1 MCALPEKREPRLVLP
16 LAGLRVVDLTMWFAG
31 PMGSRLLADMGAEV
45 IKIESLG
52 HIDPWRGAP
61 VVTPDL
67 LERMPHLRTTDKPY
81 NLAAGFNLQNRN
93 KYGITLDLRTER
105 GKEVF
110 KRLVAISDVVLE
122 NYSPRVMDS
131 LGIDYPVLRE
141 INPRII
147 MMSLPAL
154 GRTGPDRDYIAFG
167 QTIDCMSG
175 MAYLTGYPGEE
186 PMLQSGLSYGDPL
199 SGMNAAFAVLSA
211 VHYRRRSGEGMHIDL
226 SQVEG
231 LISFNADAV
240 MDYTMNGR
248 VRGRMGN
255 RHPAMAPQ
263 GCYRCR
269 GEDSWVVVSI
279 PSDSAWVRFCGAV
292 GQLAWAADTRF
303 STLPG
308 RYYHQDELD
317 RLLEAWTVEHE
328 HHAVMH
334 ILQGAG
340 IPAGPVLNAKEL
352 TEDPHL
358 RERGFFETVT
368 HPEAGTHEYIGMY
381 ARFSRT
387 PGSIRMPAPCLG
399 EHNRYVLG
407 EILGMPAEEIA
418 ELEDMGI
425 IGTEAL
431 PEQQGGMF

>member
-1 MCALPEKREPRLVLP
+1 MPGLP
-16 LAGLRVVDLTMWFAG
+16 LEGLRVLDLAMWFAG

-52 HIDPWRGAP
+52 HIDPWRGPAR
-61 VVTPDL
+61 VTPIL
-67 LERMPHLRTTDKPY
+67 IERMPELASVEKPY
-81 NLAAGFNLQNRN
+81 NRSAGFNLQNRN

-110 KRLVAISDVVLE
+110 RKLVEVSDVVLE

-131 LGIDYPVLRE
+131 LDIDYPVLTE

-154 GRTGPDRDYIAFG
+154 GRTGPDRDQIAFG

-211 VHYRRRSGEGMHIDL
+211 LHYRRRTDRGMHIDL

-231 LISFNADAV
+231 LISFNADSV

-248 VRGRMGN
+248 VRERMGN
-255 RHPAMAPQ
+255 RHPSMAPH
-263 GCYRCR
+263 GCYRCK
-269 GEDSWVVVSI
+269 GEDRWVVISI
-279 PSDSAWVRFCGAV
+279 PSDASWERFCQALE
-292 GQLAWAADTRF
+292 QPPWAKETRF
-303 STLPG
+303 SDLPG
-308 RYYHQDELD
+308 RYSHQDELD
-317 RLLEAWTVEHE
+317 RLIEVWTVQHD
-328 HHAVMH
+328 HYDVMR
-334 ILQGAG
+334 ILQQADV
-340 IPAGPVLNAKEL
+340 PAGPVLNAREL

-358 RERGFFETVT
+358 NERGIFETVT
-368 HPEAGTHEYIGMY
+368 HPEAGTHPYVGMY

-399 EHNRYVLG
+399 EHNRYVFG
-407 EILGMPAEEIA
+407 EILGMSEEGISEME
-418 ELEDMGI
+418 ELGI